1 MVELVLKKENIK
13 PIEKTTLGKM
23 TGLNEEDQTYT
34 QPNFEDSNADEISKI
49 VITELLDQKKI
60 KSNSRIK
67 FDQVSKIVKLYLFS
81 KTFQDDSFSKSI
93 GELMLELQISIQGK
107 GRQELIQAVQRREM
121 FRMEEDRTK
130 RSKDIF
136 R

>member
-1 MVELVLKKENIK
+1 VVLLPKNEIK
-13 PIEKTTLGKM
+13 PIEKTNLSKM
-23 TGLNEEDQTYT
+23 TGLNEEDQTYQQVINNDPQT
-34 QPNFEDSNADEISKI
+34 DEISKM
-49 VITELLDQKKI
+49 VINELLDQKKI

-67 FDQVSKIVKLYLFS
+67 FDQVSKIVKLFLFS
-81 KTFQDDSFSKSI
+81 KTFKDDNFSKSI

-107 GRQELIQAVQRREM
+107 GRQELIQAVQRRDMFEM
-121 FRMEEDRTK
+121 QPQQK

>member
-1 MVELVLKKENIK
+1 VVLLPKNEIK
-13 PIEKTTLGKM
+13 PIEKTNLSKM
-23 TGLNEEDQTYT
+23 TGLNEEDQTYQQVINNDPQT
-34 QPNFEDSNADEISKI
+34 DEISKM
-49 VITELLDQKKI
+49 VINELLDQKKI

-67 FDQVSKIVKLYLFS
+67 FDQISKIVKLFLFS
-81 KTFQDDSFSKSI
+81 KTFKDDNFSKSI

-107 GRQELIQAVQRREM
+107 GRQELIQAVQRRDMFEM
-121 FRMEEDRTK
+121 QPQQK

>member
-1 MVELVLKKENIK
+1 VEQVRKVTETLK

-23 TGLNEEDQTYT
+23 TNLDEEDQTYL
-34 QPNFEDSNADEISKI
+34 QSHRDESNADEISKL
-49 VITELLDQKKI
+49 VINELLDQKKL

-67 FDQVSKIVKLYLFS
+67 FDQVSKIVKLNLFS
-81 KTFQDDSFSKSI
+81 TTFHDGGFSKSI
-93 GELMLELQISIQGK
+93 GDLMLELQISIQGK

-121 FRMEEDRTK
+121 FEMQPQTK
-130 RSKDIF
+130 QSKDIF

>member
-1 MVELVLKKENIK
+1 MVLLPKNEIK
-13 PIEKTTLGKM
+13 PIEKTNLSKM
-23 TGLNEEDQTYT
+23 TGLNEEDQTYQQVINNDPQT
-34 QPNFEDSNADEISKI
+34 DEISKM
-49 VITELLDQKKI
+49 VINELLDQKKI

-67 FDQVSKIVKLYLFS
+67 FDQISKIVKLFLFS
-81 KTFQDDSFSKSI
+81 KTFKDDNFSKSI

-107 GRQELIQAVQRREM
+107 GRQELIQAVQRRDMFEM
-121 FRMEEDRTK
+121 QPQQK